1 MLLDGGATFHG
12 NTALLIHLAGEVS
25 QLLLDRSDCH
35 NMVDFRYPS
44 AFMIACEN
52 GHSEEVQL
60 LLDGGAKVDLQC
72 DDGNTA
78 LLIACKNGH

>member
-12 NTALLIHLAGEVS
+12 NTALLIHLAGNSEVS

-35 NMVDFRYPS
+35 NMVDLRYPS
-44 AFMIACEN
+44 ALMIACEN

-60 LLDGGAKVDLQC
+60 LL
-72 DDGNTA
+72 A
-78 LLIACKNGH
+78 LTGVLRLICNVMMVIQHY